1 MREPGDG
8 TREAMVSRVVHLG
21 FEVRVELE
29 LGDAGSVTAQL
40 TRDQA
45 ELLELSERDVVW
57 LRDER
62 DGAGQRLSRASGSSA
77 SRRDLAGHARRPRGR
92 RA

>member
-8 TREAMVSRVVHLG
+8 AREAMVSRVVHLG

-40 TRDQA
+40 TRDEA
-45 ELLELSERDVVW
+45 ELLELSERDIVVAAH
-57 LRDER
+57 ER
-62 DGAGQRLSRASGSSA
+62 AGAGQRLSRASGSSA
-77 SRRDLAGHARRPRGR
+77 SSRDLGGHASRPRGR